1 MAGASALAEM
11 SRHGRALLVEAE
23 SQTGYHSTGRSA
35 AILAQTY
42 GNGVVQALTRASEPF
57 LTAPPKG
64 FSDAPL
70 LTPRTLIRIARP
82 DQEPELR
89 GMFDGLEDTGLLR
102 WLDAE
107 EIARRV
113 PIIRPGYAS
122 GGFLN
127 ADAQD
132 MDVHAML
139 QGYLRTA
146 RVNGAEVLTGAPVT
160 ALDRTPGGWRVE
172 AGGRRLDAGCI
183 INAAGAWA
191 DRVAALAG
199 LTPVGLSPMRRS
211 AVTFRPPAGFDPAR
225 LPMTVDADEFF
236 YLKPEAGVLLAS
248 PANETPSDPC
258 DSRPE
263 EIEIAIAIDRVLAAF
278 DLDVR
283 RVESTWA
290 GLRTFTP
297 DRSPVCGFDAE
308 AEGFFWLAGQGGYG
322 IQTAPALARLA
333 AQLVADAPGDP
344 ALAATG
350 LDPAQ
355 LSPARFQQA
364 RPEQP
369 RQDSRRLQHGR
380 RQ

>member
-1 MAGASALAEM
+1 VTQSAGHDFVVIGGGMAGASALAEM

-199 LTPVGLSPMRRS
+199 LWKKQ
-211 AVTFRPPAGFDPAR
+211 RPPMWNSRINSSRRTMASSVSLIKAAGIKSWP
-225 LPMTVDADEFF
+225 TC
-236 YLKPEAGVLLAS
+236 S
-248 PANETPSDPC
+248 
-258 DSRPE
+258 SRVVWRSMCSTG
-263 EIEIAIAIDRVLAAF
+263 RV
-278 DLDVR
+278 
-283 RVESTWA
+283 S
-290 GLRTFTP
+290 GIG
-297 DRSPVCGFDAE
+297 S
-308 AEGFFWLAGQGGYG
+308 GFFAVVGGV
-322 IQTAPALARLA
+322 TN
-333 AQLVADAPGDP
+333 
-344 ALAATG
+344 
-350 LDPAQ
+350 
-355 LSPARFQQA
+355 F
-364 RPEQP
+364 
-369 RQDSRRLQHGR
+369 
-380 RQ
+380 